1 MQRVRHFG
9 FIDKPQLETRT
20 LTATEK
26 VKRRELEW
34 RNADLIESLYRNHAD
49 WLPSNQNDVIP
60 GQSGEETDLES
71 LTAALSKEEKDRS
84 QLNWSQ
90 N

>member
-1 MQRVRHFG
+1 
-9 FIDKPQLETRT
+9 
-20 LTATEK
+20 

-34 RNADLIESLYRNHAD
+34 RNADLIESLYRNQAD
-49 WLPSNQNDVIP
+49 WLPSNQIDAVS
-60 GQSGEETDLES
+60 GQSNDETGLES
-71 LTAALSKEEKDRS
+71 LSAALKNEEKDRS